1 MQDNDGVVPC
11 GVHAIVFAAC
21 GTHISE
27 ADFFILLFLRVFVGL
42 SGAQDDQVTP
52 EERTEPASSGG
63 SRPLQLRLPN
73 CIERAR
79 KKLQ

>member
-1 MQDNDGVVPC
+1 MQDNDGVGATPRFC
-11 GVHAIVFAAC
+11 RLPGSD
-21 GTHISE
+21 ISE
-27 ADFFILLFLRVFVGL
+27 AEFLSLLLFRVACFV
-42 SGAQDDQVTP
+42 AHDDQVTP
-52 EERTEPASSGG
+52 EERTEPATSGG